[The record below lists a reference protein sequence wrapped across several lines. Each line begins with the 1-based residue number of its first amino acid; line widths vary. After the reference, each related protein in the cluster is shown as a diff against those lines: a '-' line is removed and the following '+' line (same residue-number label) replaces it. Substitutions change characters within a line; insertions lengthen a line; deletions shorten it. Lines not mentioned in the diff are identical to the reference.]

1 MNEIVVESLRALLLG
16 LIVVWLWRV
25 GRRYGLARQPGWRII
40 WSGFLLVFFAG
51 VLDLAGD
58 FSVLG
63 LSPALHVVRVA
74 LYEAGYLIGIALLAW
89 GFWRWMPG
97 IAAMAQM
104 QRQLC
109 GGDDEHCDVPVRAG
123 ELKIINARLEQEVR
137 RRERV
142 ERRLQQEKERQLVT
156 LQSIGDGVI
165 TTDTNGI
172 IDYINPVG
180 ERLTGCDG
188 DAAIGRHY
196 LDILSLVDE
205 ATGEAL
211 ADLVGLCL
219 SEDGALVHADDGV
232 LSHADGTQY
241 NINVSAAPMRDGDGR
256 VIGAVLVLH
265 DITEV
270 MGIARQLG
278 YQASHDMLTGLVNR
292 REFERLL
299 ERAIRSA
306 RAGEGEHVLLYI
318 DLDQFKLVNDT
329 CGHRAGDELLAL
341 LAAVLQRH
349 MRESDTVARLGGDEF
364 GVLLENCALENAMHI
379 AEKLRQAVH
388 EFRFVWQDNAFEIG
402 ASIGIVP
409 LGTDCG
415 RLTEVMSAA
424 DTACYVSKDLGRN
437 RIHVYTPD
445 DREVVH
451 HHGEMAWVH
460 RITQAFED
468 ERLRLYAQP
477 IIPLSGEEGMPTRY
491 EVLMRMIGNEGE
503 VIPPMAFIPAAER
516 YNLMPTIDRW
526 VVRTTLGQ
534 LREAQ
539 GPDEQPPIHCTIN
552 LSGQSLG
559 DDHFLDF
566 VIEQFHE
573 TDIAPD
579 YVCFEITETAA
590 ISNLNRAI
598 QFIDVLRRMGCRFAL
613 DDFGSGVSSYG
624 YLKNLNVDY
633 LKIDGSF
640 VRDMVRDTVDFAMVD
655 SINQIG
661 HVMGLQTIAEFAE
674 SGEILAALRRLQV
687 DYAQGYAIGTPVP
700 LRDVLA
706 QWRREWERRAG
717 AGLVRGD

>member
-1 MNEIVVESLRALLLG
+1 MNDIVVESLRVLLLG
-16 LIVVWLWRV
+16 LIVAWLWRV
-25 GRRYGLARQPGWRII
+25 GRKHGLARQPGWRVI
-40 WSGFLLVFFAG
+40 WSGFLVVFAAG
-51 VLDLAGD
+51 LLDLAGN
-58 FSVLG
+58 FLPSSIPHALAAARVVLFE
-63 LSPALHVVRVA
+63 S
-74 LYEAGYLIGIALLAW
+74 GYLAGIALLAL

-97 IAAMAQM
+97 IAAMTQM

-109 GGDDEHCDVPVRAG
+109 GDEKVQCDVPVRAG
-123 ELKIINARLEQEVR
+123 ELQIINARLEQEVR

-142 ERRLQQEKERQLVT
+142 ERRLEQEKERQLVT

-165 TTDTNGI
+165 TTDTSGI

-180 ERLTGCDG
+180 ERLTACENGS
-188 DAAIGRHY
+188 AIGRHY
-196 LDILSLVDE
+196 LDVLSLVDE

-211 ADLVGLCL
+211 ADLVSLCL
-219 SEDGALVHADDGV
+219 SQDGALVHADDGV
-232 LSHADGTQY
+232 LTHADGTEY
-241 NINVSAAPMRDGDGR
+241 NINVSAAPMRDSDGQ

-265 DITEV
+265 DLTEV

-299 ERAIRSA
+299 ERAIRTA
-306 RAGEGEHVLLYI
+306 RNGEGEHAMFYI
-318 DLDQFKLVNDT
+318 DLDQFKLVNDS

-341 LAAVLQRH
+341 LSTLLQRH
-349 MRESDTVARLGGDEF
+349 VREADTLARLGGDEF
-364 GVLLENCALENAMHI
+364 GVLLENCSLDNAQLI
-379 AEKLRQAVH
+379 AEELRQVVR
-388 EFRFVWQDNAFEIG
+388 EFRFVWQGKTFEIG

-409 LGTDCG
+409 IGRNCG
-415 RLTEVMSAA
+415 RLAEVMSAA

-468 ERLRLYAQP
+468 DRLRLYAQP
-477 IIPLSGEEGMPTRY
+477 IVSLSAEEAKPTHY
-491 EVLMRMIGNEGE
+491 EVLMRMIGSEGE
-503 VIPPMAFIPAAER
+503 LIPPMAFIPAAER

-539 GPDEQPPIHCTIN
+539 GPHEHPPIRCTIN

-573 TDIAPD
+573 ADITPD
-579 YVCFEITETAA
+579 SVCFEITETAA
-590 ISNLNRAI
+590 ISNLNRAM
-598 QFIDVLRRMGCRFAL
+598 QFIGVLRGMGCSFAL
-613 DDFGSGVSSYG
+613 DDFGSGVSSFA
-624 YLKNLNVDY
+624 YLKSLHVDY
-633 LKIDGSF
+633 LKIDGGF
-640 VRDMVRDTVDFAMVD
+640 VRDMVRDTVDFAMVE

-674 SGEILAALRRLQV
+674 SGAIIDALRQVRV
-687 DYAQGYAIGTPVP
+687 DYAQGYAIGTPQP

-706 QWRREWERRAG
+706 QAMRLRDRRGVMAG
-717 AGLVRGD
+717 